1 MLRQRN
7 IMTNELM
14 HMMEGLIAGPNDA
27 EQQQLATLSK
37 RRFTLIYLR
46 SIIALIIVSI
56 LMIILNGE
64 SIIKNLNTLINF
76 NITEDVKYTF
86 TQR

>member
-14 HMMEGLIAGPNDA
+14 HMMEGLIAGPNDV

>member
-1 MLRQRN
+1 
-7 IMTNELM
+7 M
-14 HMMEGLIAGPNDA
+14 HMMEGLIAGPNDV

-64 SIIKNLNTLINF
+64 SIIKNLNTLFNF

>member
-1 MLRQRN
+1 
-7 IMTNELM
+7 M
-14 HMMEGLIAGPNDA
+14 HMMEGLIAGPNDV